1 MLEGPAKHALLAC
14 PFSCCGVWSPDAP
27 KSPEGSQSFS
37 CQPVVARKVDLR
49 ASGSMNCRL
58 GTQTV
63 SRDRID
69 GIPTFAISLKDN
81 FVDVTS
87 ALD

>member
-14 PFSCCGVWSPDAP
+14 PFSSCGVRSPDAP
-27 KSPEGSQSFS
+27 KSPEGSQSS
-37 CQPVVARKVDLR
+37 SRQPVVVRKVNLT
-49 ASGSMNCRL
+49 ASGSMDCRL
-58 GTQTV
+58 GAQTV
-63 SRDRID
+63 SRDCID
-69 GIPTFAISLKDN
+69 GIPTFAIFLKDN

>member
-1 MLEGPAKHALLAC
+1 MLEGLAKHALLAC
-14 PFSCCGVWSPDAP
+14 PFSCCGVRNPDAP
-27 KSPEGSQSFS
+27 RSPECSQSS
-37 CQPVVARKVDLR
+37 PRQPVAARKVDLR
-49 ASGSMNCRL
+49 ASGSMECHL
-58 GTQTV
+58 GAQTV